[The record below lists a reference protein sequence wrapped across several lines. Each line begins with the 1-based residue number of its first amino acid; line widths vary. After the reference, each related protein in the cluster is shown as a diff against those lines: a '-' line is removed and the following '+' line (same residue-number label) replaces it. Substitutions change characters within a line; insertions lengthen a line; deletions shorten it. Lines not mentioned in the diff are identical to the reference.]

1 MKKAFFVSCLFVCIV
16 FFAVSCSTFDS
27 SAHDYLNMIP
37 QRYVGWDDLSSEQY
51 DFIGN
56 VVGKASCVIEE
67 MKDGLEEYN
76 NYTGVLSLESYEG
89 ITNLEVLAAVNQA
102 VYSMTEKA
110 YALGANFFILPNYS
124 ITIHSDA
131 NTYTIDVT
139 VTAVAVKL
147 IDRNG
152 NDLKTY

>member
-1 MKKAFFVSCLFVCIV
+1 
-16 FFAVSCSTFDS
+16 
-27 SAHDYLNMIP
+27 MIP
-37 QRYVGWDDLSSEQY
+37 QRYVGWEDLSIEQY

-56 VVGKASCVIEE
+56 VVGTASCVVEE
-67 MKDGLEEYN
+67 MEDGLEEYSS
-76 NYTGVLSLESYEG
+76 YTGVLNLENYEG
-89 ITNLEVLAAVNQA
+89 ITNLEILAAVNQA

-124 ITIHSDA
+124 ITVHSDA
-131 NTYTIDVT
+131 NTYTIDAT